1 MKMTKLS
8 LATAIAISSI
18 TCANAQNL
26 EDAIKNVEVSGTV
39 AYRYNDYEEN
49 NKNKKSDSSTSNLYK
64 AAINIGTKVN
74 DDVKFNSRF
83 IAGNK
88 TNAGE
93 VSLDT
98 QSKSDSNVD
107 TFLSEANFSYSG
119 IQNTIITLGKQGITT
134 PFTLSRDSIG
144 NESTGT
150 GIVAATHYGDML
162 SLTGGYFNQTNF
174 NNNDGGALNEVD
186 IDGSEDF
193 YYVTGTLAYAGA
205 TLDVSYADLQDEFDA
220 YSIGL
225 TGNYTIDELK
235 LNPYARYSSLNLDS
249 SSDKNSLWK
258 TGMQANLGIF
268 GAYLA
273 YGQTDKE
280 GGTVGT
286 DASSDAGMDDHWR
299 VTLSGISDAS
309 AIYASIDT
317 QVTEKVNVALKYSDI
332 DVGAN
337 SNDKDQNEIYLQTK
351 YKMSNN
357 LSTYI
362 RLGQYEVKNYY
373 SAVDGSDLKSN
384 MGRLHVEYSF

>member
-1 MKMTKLS
+1 MKITKLS
-8 LATAIAISSI
+8 LATAIAIGSI
-18 TCANAQNL
+18 TCANAQPL
-26 EDAIKNVEVSGTV
+26 EEAIKNVEVSGTV

-49 NKNKKSDSSTSNLYK
+49 NSNKKGDSSTSNLYK

-88 TNAGE
+88 ANAGE
-93 VSLDT
+93 VSLNT
-98 QSKSDSNVD
+98 QSDSDSNVD
-107 TFLSEANFSYSG
+107 TFLSEVNFSYTG
-119 IQNTIITLGKQGITT
+119 VQNTIITLGKQGITT

-174 NNNDGGALNEVD
+174 DNNDGGLGT
-186 IDGSEDF
+186 IDGSESF

-205 TLDVSYADLQDEFDA
+205 TLDASYADLQDRFDA

-225 TGNYTIDELK
+225 TGNYTLDELK
-235 LNPYARYSSLNLDS
+235 LNPYARYSSLNLDE
-249 SSDKNSLWK
+249 SDNKNTLWK
-258 TGMQANLGIF
+258 TGIQANLGIF

-273 YGQTDKE
+273 YGETDKE

-309 AIYASIDT
+309 AIYASVDA
-317 QVTEKVNVALKYSDI
+317 QVTDKVNVALKYSGI
-332 DVGAN
+332 DVGSN
-337 SNDKDQNEIYLQTK
+337 SNDLDQNEIYVQTK
-351 YKMSNN
+351 YKMSSN
-357 LSTYI
+357 LSTYL
-362 RLGQYEVKNYY
+362 RLGQLEKTNYY
-373 SAVDGSDLKSN
+373 GANDDLKSN